1 MSRKGILSA
10 VTRAGLVGVAVI
22 GFGGAALAAPPSVTI
37 GYENNGADPYMVT
50 QGLHLF
56 QKTMPAHVEL
66 KYFSSGPAAMS
77 ALASNSL
84 QFMCGLGVTPF
95 VEAISHGLPLTIVYN
110 QERYMTGAGIVVR
123 PGHGIQSIADLK
135 GKKIAIVVGSQSTF
149 ELATFLAAAHVP
161 YSSVHQVNMS
171 PDDMRIAWRTKGIN
185 AAIVWNPVFHSLEA
199 MGGKVLKTD
208 KDLPRTATSYNVCIA
223 NRHWVAKH
231 PKIATDFVR
240 ALNSGVAYTQKHPKK
255 ALTIMAN
262 QSGVTPKVAKIEL
275 GGYEI
280 FTGKQQASPAVLG
293 GQGTTKSATEQTV
306 VNTANVLLKIGR
318 IDNMPKDIAAAVDPK
333 FAIMAAK

>member
-1 MSRKGILSA
+1 MPTEKNASII
-10 VTRAGLVGVAVI
+10 TRAAIVGVVVTSLS
-22 GFGGAALAAPPSVTI
+22 GLALAGQPHVTI

-56 QKTMPAHVEL
+56 KKEMPARVQL

-95 VEAISHGLPLTIVYN
+95 VEAIAHGLPLTIVYN

-123 PGHGIQSIADLK
+123 PGHGIHDVADLK
-135 GKKIAIVVGSQSTF
+135 GKKLAVVVGSQSTF

-161 YSSVHQVNMS
+161 YNSVHEVNMS

-185 AAIVWNPVFHSLEA
+185 AAIVWNPVFHSLQT
-199 MGGKVLKTD
+199 MDGRVLKTD

-240 ALNSGVAYTQKHPKK
+240 ALNAGVAYTQKHPHK

-262 QSGVTPKVAKIEL
+262 QSGVTAKVAKIEL
-275 GGYEI
+275 GGYEL
-280 FTGKQQASPAVLG
+280 FTGKQQASTKVLG
-293 GQGTTKSATEQTV
+293 SHGSTKSATEQTV
-306 VNTANVLLKIGR
+306 VNTAKILLKIGR
-318 IDNMPKDIAAAVDPK
+318 IEKMPKDPAAAVDAK
-333 FAIMAAK
+333 FAVKAAK